1 MYCAL
6 PLCLVQLG
14 VLLYEE
20 DACPRFFYKVNNMLL
35 TRVVGMLR
43 ELFKPSIGDGDA
55 LTLGVVVTS
64 LKALA

>member
-20 DACPRFFYKVNNMLL
+20 DARTRFLYKVNNMLL
-35 TRVVGMLR
+35 TRVVGKLR
-43 ELFKPSIGDGDA
+43 ELFEPSVGDGDA
-55 LTLGVVVTS
+55 LTFGVIFTN